1 MSEIRV
7 RNDTGELLDDVR
19 VTPAGG
25 DPVSLGPLPP
35 GASSDWKPFGSVPRY
50 PSIDA
55 SGPGGELVHRPMES
69 GQELPEGRYTMA
81 LRIES
86 DRLVV
91 DVYAEG

>member
-1 MSEIRV
+1 MSEIRL
-7 RNDTGELLDDVR
+7 RNDTGESLDDVR

-35 GASSDWKPFGSVPRY
+35 GASSDWKQVDRVPRY

-55 SGPGGELVHRPMES
+55 SGPGRDLVHRPLES
-69 GQELPEGRYTMA
+69 SPELPEGRYTFA

-91 DVYAEG
+91 DVHAEN

>member
-7 RNDTGELLDDVR
+7 RNDTGESLDDVR

-25 DPVSLGPLPP
+25 DPVSLGSLPP
-35 GASSDWKPFGSVPRY
+35 GASSDWKPFGIVPRY

-55 SGPGGELVHRPMES
+55 SGPGRELVHRPIES
-69 GQELPEGRYTMA
+69 GQELPEGRYTFA

-91 DVYAEG
+91 DVHAEG

>member
-7 RNDTGELLDDVR
+7 RNDTGESLDDVR

-25 DPVSLGPLPP
+25 DPVSLGSLPP
-35 GASSDWKPFGSVPRY
+35 GASSDWKPFGIVPRY

-55 SGPGGELVHRPMES
+55 SGPGCELVHRPIES
-69 GQELPEGRYTMA
+69 GQELPEGRYTLA

-91 DVYAEG
+91 DVHAEG

>member
-1 MSEIRV
+1 MSEIRL
-7 RNDTGELLDDVR
+7 RNDTGESLDDVR

-35 GASSDWKPFGSVPRY
+35 GESSDWKPFDRVPRY

-55 SGPGGELVHRPMES
+55 SGAGRHLVHRPIES
-69 GQELPEGRYTMA
+69 GQELPEGRYTLA

-91 DVYAEG
+91 DVHAES

>member
-7 RNDTGELLDDVR
+7 RNDTGEHLDDVR

-25 DPVSLGPLPP
+25 DPVSLGSLPP
-35 GASSDWKPFGSVPRY
+35 GAVSDWQTVGNAPRY

-55 SGPGGELVHRPMES
+55 SAPGRDLVHRPMES
-69 GQELPEGRYTMA
+69 GEELPEGRYTYA
-81 LRIES
+81 LRIEY

-91 DVYAEG
+91 DVHPED

>member
-25 DPVSLGPLPP
+25 DPVSLGSLPP
-35 GASSDWKPFGSVPRY
+35 GASSDWKPFDSVPRY

-55 SGPGGELVHRPMES
+55 SGPGRELVHRPIES
-69 GQELPEGRYTMA
+69 SQELPEGRYTMV

-91 DVYAEG
+91 DVNAEG

>member
-7 RNDTGELLDDVR
+7 RNDTGELLVDVR

-25 DPVSLGPLPP
+25 DPVSLGSLPP
-35 GASSDWKPFGSVPRY
+35 GAVSDWEPFGSAPRY

-55 SGPGGELVHRPMES
+55 SAPGRELVHRPMES
-69 GQELPEGRYTMA
+69 GQELPEGRYTYA
-81 LRIES
+81 LRFES

-91 DVYAEG
+91 DVHPED